1 MLGLGKNV
9 LWNGIVSDPVARVTY
24 SSDFSS
30 GVDGFSAHFDQ
41 SPSIATLTG
50 GATKEGKDNSLEISW
65 SGTEDGIFHVR
76 KLFPDL
82 ADQSLLGPVVNF
94 YCEVYYDF
102 AADGPVDTI
111 VRVGDPTSSEIFQE
125 SLSVGQWHSIHAT
138 EAFGLDV
145 NLDGYLYIGFLDPAD
160 APVDGDK
167 MYVRNVWFSFED
179 KD

>member
-30 GVDGFSAHFDQ
+30 GVDGFSAHFDE

-50 GATKEGKDNSLEISW
+50 GVTKEGRDNSLEVSW
-65 SGTEDGIFHVR
+65 SGTEDGLFHVR
-76 KLFPDL
+76 KSFPDL
-82 ADQSLLGPVVNF
+82 DDQDLEGPVVNF
-94 YCEVYYDF
+94 YCEIYYDF
-102 AADGPVDTI
+102 AADGPVDTK
-111 VRVGDPTSSEIFQE
+111 VRVGSPTTGEIFQE
-125 SLSVGQWHSIHAT
+125 SLSVGQWHSVHSTKALSAT
-138 EAFGLDV
+138 LVFDE
-145 NLDGYLYIGFLDPAD
+145 YLYIGFLDLVD